1 MIKLFTFAWH
11 SLPRRTEHPMGIR
24 SEPFRGVVLSGDDIA
39 KFEKQLQYHRPN
51 RAAVATS
58 QRGAKLVSEFK
69 RTGRV
74 AFVANRGKTG
84 A

>member
-1 MIKLFTFAWH
+1 
-11 SLPRRTEHPMGIR
+11 MGIR

-39 KFEKQLQYHRPN
+39 KFEKQLKSHRPN
-51 RAAVATS
+51 KAAFATAK
-58 QRGAKLVSEFK
+58 RGAQLVSEFK

-74 AFVANRGKTG
+74 TFVARRDKVG

>member
-1 MIKLFTFAWH
+1 
-11 SLPRRTEHPMGIR
+11 MGIK

-39 KFEKQLQYHRPN
+39 RFDKQLKNHRPN
-51 RAAVATS
+51 KAAVATA

-74 AFVANRGKTG
+74 AFVARREKAG